1 MDNIADGHFVSFSPT
16 SMYHKS
22 TSDPRAPYQPRG
34 LGHFDP
40 SMDVHTVTR
49 PTTGSS
55 LQLLTPPSGT
65 VPVEEVVPTIR
76 YSLTGDM
83 EQPHSLFDCP
93 HGCFSPH
100 HNSPQCELHSPPN
113 SPPAPKPGYSTS
125 SPLASLFPT
134 SQPPPALL
142 YSSYTEN
149 NVV

>member
-1 MDNIADGHFVSFSPT
+1 MNTIADGHFVSFSPT

-22 TSDPRAPYQPRG
+22 THDPQAPYQPRG

-100 HNSPQCELHSPPN
+100 HNSPQ
-113 SPPAPKPGYSTS
+113 
-125 SPLASLFPT
+125 
-134 SQPPPALL
+134 SQL
-142 YSSYTEN
+142 SN
-149 NVV
+149 